1 MQHFHLAR
9 NKGDQLLAIIN
20 KTRLE
25 SQDGFVLVA
34 AIMALMIFIAVGFY
48 ALTVTTGDLRV
59 SGRLVGERKAFSAAE
74 AGVNVISRILNPTA
88 PSAPIIGQKVDPLN
102 DPKAEFD
109 ATAFVQDS
117 NIPDM
122 WFPGFSPS
130 QRSAVF
136 RSTVTGR
143 DTGYGS
149 RVRLSVGIASAP
161 ASTGTE
167 QGPF

>member
-1 MQHFHLAR
+1 LLDHSKKKLA
-9 NKGDQLLAIIN
+9 
-20 KTRLE
+20 
-25 SQDGFVLVA
+25 SQEGFVLVA

-48 ALTVTTGDLRV
+48 ALTVTTQDLRV
-59 SGRLVGERKAFSAAE
+59 SARLVGERKAFSAAE
-74 AGVNVISRILNPTA
+74 AGVNVISRMLNPTA

>member
-1 MQHFHLAR
+1 
-9 NKGDQLLAIIN
+9 
-20 KTRLE
+20 
-25 SQDGFVLVA
+25 
-34 AIMALMIFIAVGFY
+34 MALMIFIAVGFY
-48 ALTVTTGDLRV
+48 ALTVTTQDLRV
-59 SGRLVGERKAFSAAE
+59 SARLVGERKAFSAAE
-74 AGVNVISRILNPTA
+74 AGVSVISRTLNPTS
-88 PSAPIIGQKVDPLN
+88 PSTPIIGQKVDPVN

-109 ATAFVQDS
+109 ATALVQDT

-143 DTGYGS
+143 DTAYGS

-161 ASTGTE
+161 VSTGTE